1 MNNDQ
6 LYPHSRHTD
15 ISDAQDIQDV
25 EYVHAG
31 SNVRRFMASVFLW
44 MFVALGISAA
54 LAYIFASNTQ
64 LLGYLVNT
72 ETGKLN
78 ILGYAA
84 MFSPLAFVLIM
95 SFGLNRLSFTALAGI
110 FLLYSAVMGIS
121 MSFILLAYTAGSVV
135 GCFLTASAIFGV
147 MGVAGYTTQMDLTK
161 FGSILMMLLLGVIVA
176 TLINYFLHSEQLDY
190 IISYVGVAI
199 FTGLVAYDVQRLK
212 RIGQGMEYGDASTK
226 KLAVMGGLS
235 LYLDFVNL
243 FLFLLRIF
251 GGRRN

>member
-1 MNNDQ
+1 MENQSYSHPRQTN
-6 LYPHSRHTD
+6 LSN
-15 ISDAQDIQDV
+15 IQDV
-25 EYVHAG
+25 EFVQSG
-31 SNVRRFMASVFLW
+31 SNVRRFMASVFIW

-54 LAYIFASNTQ
+54 TAFFFASSPQ
-64 LLGYLVNT
+64 LISYLVNF
-72 ETGKLN
+72 ETGRMN
-78 ILGYAA
+78 MLGYAA

-95 SFGLNRLSFTALAGI
+95 SFGMNKLSFPALAGL
-110 FLLYSAVMGIS
+110 FLLYSAIMGIS
-121 MSFILLAYTAGSVV
+121 FSFILLAYTASSVV
-135 GCFLTASAIFGV
+135 GCFLTASAIFGI
-147 MGVAGYTTQMDLTK
+147 MGVAGYTTDMDLSK

-176 TLINYFLHSEQLDY
+176 TLINYFMHSERLDY

-212 RIGQGMEYGDASTK
+212 RIGQGVEYGDASSK

>member
-1 MNNDQ
+1 MENQSYN
-6 LYPHSRHTD
+6 YPRQTNLSN
-15 ISDAQDIQDV
+15 IQDV
-25 EYVHAG
+25 DYVQSG
-31 SNVRRFMASVFLW
+31 SNVRRFMASVFIW

-54 LAYIFASNTQ
+54 MAFLFASNPQ
-64 LLGYLVNT
+64 LISYLINT
-72 ETGKLN
+72 ETGKMN

-95 SFGLNRLSFTALAGI
+95 SFGMNKLSFPALAGL
-110 FLLYSAVMGIS
+110 FLLYSAVMGVTF
-121 MSFILLAYTAGSVV
+121 SFILLMYTASSVV
-135 GCFLTASAIFGV
+135 GCFLTASAIFGI
-147 MGVAGYTTQMDLTK
+147 MGVAGYTTDMDLSK

-176 TLINYFLHSEQLDY
+176 SVINYFMHSERLDY

-212 RIGQGMEYGDASTK
+212 RIGQGMEYGDASSK